1 MDIVRD
7 QPQRRVR
14 YLIPVGMVIVVLGGL
29 AALRGARSA
38 ETVVDRSLLSFD
50 TVASSAIVRDLRAPG
65 VLVSEGIRV
74 LVATTGG
81 RVEALPVSPG
91 TLVKPTTEIAQLSNP
106 DIELAALQTHQQV
119 LQAEAAV
126 AQLRTRL
133 RDERASQQALLAQ
146 LQTQRLDAERTA
158 RVLDSLDARG
168 LASRNEVAAAQ
179 DRAHEMIV
187 RSQLEQGRLD
197 AMQRSEAEQLALA
210 TQQIEGL
217 RQIETEQRR
226 RQASLHVLAGQDG
239 ALQSLGTPKLELG
252 AWVNSGAEI
261 ARIVRPGHLKAQLR
275 IPDAAA
281 KDIVVGQRADVDT
294 HDGVVVGHVDHIYP
308 VLRDGAIV
316 IEVAFDGPV
325 PQGARPDGGVEGVII
340 LEHLPRMTHL
350 GRPAYGRA
358 GGTVRLFRVRPNTG
372 VAERVDVEL
381 GRTTSTRAEIVRGL
395 AVGDSVVVSDMSPF
409 ITEER
414 IRLRSP

>member
-7 QPQRRVR
+7 RPQRRAR
-14 YLIPVGMVIVVLGGL
+14 LLIPAGVMIVVLGGL

-38 ETVVDRSLLSFD
+38 ETVVDRSLLSID

-65 VLVSEGIRV
+65 VLVSDGVRV
-74 LVATTGG
+74 LVAATGG
-81 RVEALPVSPG
+81 RIEALPVSPG
-91 TLVKPTTEIAQLSNP
+91 ASVTPTTEIARLSNP
-106 DIELAALQTHQQV
+106 DIELAALQTRQQV

-158 RVLDSLDARG
+158 RVLDSLDRRG
-168 LASRNEVAAAQ
+168 LASRNEVAAAR
-179 DRAHEMIV
+179 DRAREMIV

-197 AMQRSEAEQLALA
+197 DMQRSEAEQLALA
-210 TQQIEGL
+210 TQQIAGL
-217 RQIETEQRR
+217 RQIEAEQRR

-239 ALQSLGTPKLELG
+239 ALHSLGTPKLELG

-275 IPDAAA
+275 VPEAEA
-281 KDIVVGQRADVDT
+281 KHVVVGQRADVDT
-294 HDGVVVGHVDHIYP
+294 HDGVVAGHVDGIDP
-308 VLRDGAIV
+308 VLRDGGIV
-316 IEVAFDGPV
+316 VEVAFDGPV
-325 PQGARPDGGVEGVII
+325 PPGARPDGGVQGVIV
-340 LEHLPRMTHL
+340 LEQLPRLTHL
-350 GRPAYGRA
+350 SRPAYGRT
-358 GGTVRLFRVRPNTG
+358 GGTVRLFRIRPNTG
-372 VAERVDVEL
+372 VAERVDVQM

-395 AVGDSVVVSDMSPF
+395 AVGDSVVVSDMSPY
-409 ITEER
+409 ITEDR
-414 IRLRSP
+414 IRLRTP